1 MDRKTLSRLT
11 GLERNHLETNR
22 RLDEVIKSNL
32 NLQRLLEIVVS
43 NQSRNDEGRRDEV
56 FKTSTPAVKE
66 TVTPAEASNTLNRRE
81 SAGKGSSEQW
91 WDDMCKSTDDDL
103 DACTIVAPKPAS
115 HRQQKAKVN
124 QQNP

>member
-22 RLDEVIKSNL
+22 RLDEVMKSNL
-32 NLQRLLEIVVS
+32 NLQSMLETVLR
-43 NQSRNDEGRRDEV
+43 NQSRSDEGKRDEV

-66 TVTPAEASNTLNRRE
+66 TVTHAEGSETLHRRE

-91 WDDMCKSTDDDL
+91 WDDLCKSTDDDL
-103 DACTIVAPKPAS
+103 AACTVGAQKSAS
-115 HRQQKAKVN
+115 HRQHKAKVI
-124 QQNP
+124 